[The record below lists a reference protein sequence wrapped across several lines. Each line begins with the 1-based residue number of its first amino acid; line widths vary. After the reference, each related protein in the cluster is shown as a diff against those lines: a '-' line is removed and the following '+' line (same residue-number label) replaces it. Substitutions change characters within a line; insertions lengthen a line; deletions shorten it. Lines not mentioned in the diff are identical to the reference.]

1 MTKSVELNE
10 AVPDFT
16 AQATS
21 FLDIKLSMLEGYK
34 VVLYFYPKDNTP
46 GCTVE
51 GQEFTKLY
59 SEFKENKTLVFGV
72 SKDSLESHEKF
83 KAKFEFPFQL
93 ISDEDESLCK
103 LFDVIKMKNMY
114 GREVLGIERSTF
126 LIDEEGVLRKEW
138 RRLNVSGHAEE
149 VLKVAKSL

>member
-1 MTKSVELNE
+1 MTKSVALNE
-10 AVPDFT
+10 VVPDFT

-21 FLDIKLSMLEGYK
+21 LLDIKLSLLKGYK

-59 SEFKENKTLVFGV
+59 SEFKDNTTLVFGV
-72 SKDSLESHEKF
+72 SKDSLASHEKF
-83 KAKFEFPFQL
+83 KEKFDFPFQL

-126 LIDEEGVLRKEW
+126 LINEEGVLKKEW

-149 VLKVAKSL
+149 VLKAAKAL